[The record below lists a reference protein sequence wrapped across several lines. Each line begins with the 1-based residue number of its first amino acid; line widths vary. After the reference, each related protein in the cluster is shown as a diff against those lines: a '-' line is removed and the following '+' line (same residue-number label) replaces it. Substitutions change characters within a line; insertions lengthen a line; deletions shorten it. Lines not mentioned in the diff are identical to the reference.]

1 MKAIVMTKFGS
12 SDVLQLQ
19 EVAKPVPKDNEVL
32 IGIHTTTVTAAD
44 SELRGLKF
52 PLAFRLAMR
61 MYVRFVLTKPVI
73 PGQELAGEI
82 EAVGNN
88 VTRFRKVDQVLGWTG
103 LRLGAYAEY
112 ICLLENGVLAQDATQ
127 STEVAYSNAQVWQL

>member
-32 IGIHTTTVTAAD
+32 IRIHTTTVTAAD

-61 MYVRFVLTKPVI
+61 MYVRFVLTKPVT

-103 LRLGAYAEY
+103 LRLCAYAEY
-112 ICLLENGVLAQDATQ
+112 ICLPENGVLAQDATQ

>member
-32 IGIHTTTVTAAD
+32 IRIHTTTVTVAD

-88 VTRFRKVDQVLGWTG
+88 VTRSVSDG
-103 LRLGAYAEY
+103 
-112 ICLLENGVLAQDATQ
+112 
-127 STEVAYSNAQVWQL
+127 

>member
-32 IGIHTTTVTAAD
+32 IRIHTTTVTAAD